1 MARHRDVPIHGLPLG
16 RIAISHPTAISG
28 GGNLCIQQGEFQM
41 IGDTAMYENHIA
53 EAIQMFGAL
62 DDFDTEEAFFAAVR
76 DQALLMS
83 SLDAPS
89 N

>member
-1 MARHRDVPIHGLPLG
+1 
-16 RIAISHPTAISG
+16 
-28 GGNLCIQQGEFQM
+28 
-41 IGDTAMYENHIA
+41 MYENHIA
-53 EAIQMFGAL
+53 EAIQMVSAW

-83 SLDAPS
+83 SLDALS